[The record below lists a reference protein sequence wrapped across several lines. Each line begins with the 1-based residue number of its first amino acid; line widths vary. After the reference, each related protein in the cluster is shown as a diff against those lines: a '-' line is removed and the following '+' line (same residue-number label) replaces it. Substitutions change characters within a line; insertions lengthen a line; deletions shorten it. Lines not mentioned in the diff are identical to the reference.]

1 MVVACSAVTDSRRG
15 VDGAALPLRGSVS
28 GHEGCVVGALLSVL
42 GGSEVNDRRSFDP
55 RRAAPL
61 RARRD
66 GGSSAPL
73 IAASFRHKSGR
84 HTSQQ
89 STRVNKDPNMY
100 TYWDLGLTTIVRPRF

>member
-1 MVVACSAVTDSRRG
+1 MVGWWSMVDDGGRG
-15 VDGAALPLRGSVS
+15 
-28 GHEGCVVGALLSVL
+28 VL
-42 GGSEVNDRRSFDP
+42 GGDGFASRRRWCSITAAWERFGARGLRRRRATFDARWFRGERSTSFDP

-73 IAASFRHKSGR
+73 IAASIKFWSYR
-84 HTSQQ
+84 TSQQ

-100 TYWDLGLTTIVRPRF
+100 TYWDLG

>member
-15 VDGAALPLRGSVS
+15 VDGAALPLHRSVS
-28 GHEGCVVGALLSVL
+28 GHEGCVVDALLSVL
-42 GGSEVNDRRSFDP
+42 GGSEVHDRRSFDP

-73 IAASFRHKSGR
+73 IAASFR
-84 HTSQQ
+84 Q
-89 STRVNKDPNMY
+89 
-100 TYWDLGLTTIVRPRF
+100 

>member
-73 IAASFRHKSGR
+73 IAASFWSHD
-84 HTSQQ
+84 SQQ

-100 TYWDLGLTTIVRPRF
+100 IYWDLRLTTIVRPD

>member
-1 MVVACSAVTDSRRG
+1 MCSVVTDSRRG

-73 IAASFRHKSGR
+73 IAASFPNKILVVIGHGE
-84 HTSQQ
+84 
-89 STRVNKDPNMY
+89 STRVA
-100 TYWDLGLTTIVRPRF
+100 RSQ

>member
-1 MVVACSAVTDSRRG
+1 MVGRCSDEGGAVLMRVDGGRTSVGRWSGGGRWWSTVVVACSAVTDSRRG

-28 GHEGCVVGALLSVL
+28 GHEGCVVGAPLSML
-42 GGSEVNDRRSFDP
+42 GGSEVNDRRPFDP

-73 IAASFRHKSGR
+73 IAASFR
-84 HTSQQ
+84 Q
-89 STRVNKDPNMY
+89 
-100 TYWDLGLTTIVRPRF
+100 

>member
-1 MVVACSAVTDSRRG
+1 MRVDGDQRRVDGGRVVVDGGRRWSGGGRWWSTVVVACLAMTDSRRG

-28 GHEGCVVGALLSVL
+28 GHEGCVDDALLSVL

-66 GGSSAPL
+66 SGSSAPF
-73 IAASFRHKSGR
+73 IAASFR
-84 HTSQQ
+84 Q
-89 STRVNKDPNMY
+89 
-100 TYWDLGLTTIVRPRF
+100 